1 MWRAGLLLILT
12 AQIQTE
18 GKLDSEEDTGESG
31 DQDLLGGKYNITR
44 NHIRLKE
51 DIEDQIDDSAEH
63 IGAAVTQVVRYP
75 YAAALLKNDS
85 YVCSAIILNTYWM
98 LTLSKC
104 FDSNIISSYVTHR
117 YLGNY
122 TIRVGSSYNNKEG
135 AISKIKMLINN
146 FDLKVSAV
154 KLQKPLEFTSQI
166 QSVLLPKPD
175 EEASLGYLASMIAW
189 TPTGHIRVV
198 NTPVIDS
205 SICESSTKLLPGRY
219 VCFGGVQDPNR
230 HFCRKDNGGAVIQNN
245 TLIAISS
252 FLHTCA
258 LYTKTHAFPKV
269 SSFSRWLD
277 SVIWDENNRPTT
289 TMTKPSST
297 VSTQSIPLNTTES
310 ADINTYVDPRKYM
323 LTLPFDPI
331 NVPLE
336 PAGDN
341 SVIPR
346 MSLYES
352 YLQNLAKTK
361 TSTTTD
367 PNKIYEKKEWLEK
380 FGKSILMI
388 PAQVLK
394 KKYDKYDY

>member
-1 MWRAGLLLILT
+1 MWRVGLLLVLV
-12 AQIQTE
+12 AQMQTE
-18 GKLDSEEDTGESG
+18 GKIESQEDNGESG
-31 DQDLLGGKYNITR
+31 DKDVGMDYTGSR
-44 NHIRLKE
+44 NYTQK
-51 DIEDQIDDSAEH
+51 DGDDQIDESEER
-63 IGAAVTQVVRYP
+63 IGAAVTQVVRHP
-75 YAAALLKNDS
+75 YAASLLKNDS
-85 YVCSAIILNTYWM
+85 YVCSAIILNTHWM

-104 FDSNIISSYVTHR
+104 FESNVISSYVTYR

-122 TIRVGSSYNNKEG
+122 TIRIGSSYNNKG
-135 AISKIKMLINN
+135 GSILKIKMLINN
-146 FDLKVSAV
+146 FDLKVSAA
-154 KLQKPLEFTSQI
+154 KLQAPVKFTSQI

-175 EEASLGYLASMIAW
+175 EEAALGYLASMIAW

-198 NTPVIDS
+198 NAPIIDS
-205 SICESSTKLLPGRY
+205 SICESSTKLEPGRY
-219 VCFGGVQDPNR
+219 ICVGGVQDPNR

-277 SVIWDENNRPTT
+277 SVIWDEDNRPTT
-289 TMTKPSST
+289 IATST
-297 VSTQSIPLNTTES
+297 S
-310 ADINTYVDPRKYM
+310 ADITKTTQLNTSESTKSSMFVDPRKFM

-336 PAGDN
+336 PAEDN

-352 YLQNLAKTK
+352 YLQNLAKAK
-361 TSTTTD
+361 TSTTAD
-367 PNKIYEKKEWLEK
+367 PNEVDEKKNWLEM
-380 FGKSILMI
+380 FGKSILMV
-388 PAQVLK
+388 PPQMLR
-394 KKYDKYDY
+394 KKYDTYNYK

>member
-1 MWRAGLLLILT
+1 M
-12 AQIQTE
+12 
-18 GKLDSEEDTGESG
+18 KLNNFMHYSICLRKSHQKV

-44 NHIRLKE
+44 NHTWLKE
-51 DIEDQIDDSAEH
+51 EIEDQIDHSAEH
-63 IGAAVTQVVRYP
+63 IGAAVTQVVRHP
-75 YAAALLKNDS
+75 YAAALLKNDT

-104 FDSNIISSYVTHR
+104 FESNVISSYVTHR

-122 TIRVGSSYNNKEG
+122 TIRAGSSYNNKGG

-154 KLQKPLEFTSQI
+154 KLQEPLKFTSQI
-166 QSVLLPKPD
+166 QSVLLPTPD
-175 EEASLGYLASMIAW
+175 EDVSLGYLASMIAW
-189 TPTGHIRVV
+189 TPTGHIRLV
-198 NTPVIDS
+198 NAPVIDS
-205 SICESSTKLLPGRY
+205 SICEPSTKLLPGRY
-219 VCFGGVQDPNR
+219 VCLAGVQDPNR

-245 TLIAISS
+245 TLIGISS

-289 TMTKPSST
+289 TITTPSST
-297 VSTQSIPLNTTES
+297 VTTQSTPLNTTES
-310 ADINTYVDPRKYM
+310 ADSNTYVDPRKYM
-323 LTLPFDPI
+323 LTLPFEPI

-336 PAGDN
+336 PAEDN

-352 YLQNLAKTK
+352 YLQNLAKAK
-361 TSTTTD
+361 TTTTTD
-367 PNKIYEKKEWLEK
+367 ANEKDEKKEWFEK
-380 FGKSILMI
+380 YAKPILIMQ
-388 PAQVLK
+388 PQVLK
-394 KKYDKYDY
+394 KKYDNYDY